1 MTEKEYGHN
10 RKKVVFY
17 STDKAHADMKLRL
30 KYDGLTQSSFFRG
43 MIDGYINK
51 DPAIN
56 DFIDR
61 LKEKEQ
67 VQGAAKR
74 EHSNRLLQEGARTK
88 NNFGLDET
96 ELENIFDIIEK
107 EHPEI

>member
-1 MTEKEYGHN
+1 MAEYGHS

-17 STDKAHADMKLRL
+17 STDKTHAEMKIRL

-43 MIDGYINK
+43 IMEGYINK

-61 LKEKEQ
+61 LKEKEDSHG
-67 VQGAAKR
+67 VTKR
-74 EHSNRLLQEGARTK
+74 KKTKKMLADGERTK
-88 NNFGLDET
+88 TLFGLDKQDV
-96 ELENIFDIIEK
+96 ENIFDIIEK
-107 EHPEI
+107 EHPEL

>member
-1 MTEKEYGHN
+1 MAEYGHN

-17 STDKAHADMKLRL
+17 STDKIHADMKIRL

-43 MIDGYINK
+43 IMEGYINK

-61 LKEKEQ
+61 LKEKESA
-67 VQGAAKR
+67 QGVTKR
-74 EHSNRLLQEGARTK
+74 KRTK
-88 NNFGLDET
+88 KTLAEAEKTTALFGLDEQDV
-96 ELENIFDIIEK
+96 ENIFDIIEK
-107 EHPEI
+107 EHPEL

>member
-1 MTEKEYGHN
+1 MTEYGHTK
-10 RKKVVFY
+10 KKVVFY
-17 STDKAHADMKLRL
+17 STDKAHADMKIRL
-30 KYDGLTQSSFFRG
+30 KFDGLTQSSFFRG
-43 MIDGYINK
+43 VVDGYVNK

-67 VQGAAKR
+67 SQGNTKR
-74 EHSNRLLQEGARTK
+74 KETTRLLKKGQEVTEK
-88 NNFGLDET
+88 FGLDDSDVES
-96 ELENIFDIIEK
+96 IFDIIAK

>member
-1 MTEKEYGHN
+1 MTEQGHT

-43 MIDGYINK
+43 VIDGYINK
-51 DPAIN
+51 DPSIN

-61 LKEKEQ
+61 LKETASTQGKSKRKETKKLLRKGEE
-67 VQGAAKR
+67 VAK
-74 EHSNRLLQEGARTK
+74 K
-88 NNFGLDET
+88 FGLDEN
-96 ELENIFDIIEK
+96 EVDSIFDIIEK
-107 EHPEI
+107 EHPEL

>member
-1 MTEKEYGHN
+1 
-10 RKKVVFY
+10 
-17 STDKAHADMKLRL
+17 
-30 KYDGLTQSSFFRG
+30 
-43 MIDGYINK
+43 
-51 DPAIN
+51 
-56 DFIDR
+56 